1 MLKFKLKELLS
12 SLGIRRQT
20 FRKMNMKY
28 GSFRKVSY
36 GTYEISEDSFLNIK
50 NYYATKQVRSWTCR
64 GIVQNKK

>member
-20 FRKMNMKY
+20 FRKMNSKY

-36 GTYEISEDSFLNIK
+36 GTYEISEDNFLNIK
-50 NYYATKQVRSWTCR
+50 NYYVIKHTKSKSSW
-64 GIVQNKK
+64 GVIPNKK